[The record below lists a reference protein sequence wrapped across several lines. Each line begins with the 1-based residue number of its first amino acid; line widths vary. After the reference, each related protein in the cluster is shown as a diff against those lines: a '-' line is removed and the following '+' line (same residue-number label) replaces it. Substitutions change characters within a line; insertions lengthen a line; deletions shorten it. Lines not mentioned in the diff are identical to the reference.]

1 MALNTLKG
9 KTNTPSGEAIRD
21 FPLTSG
27 SSTFIS
33 VDQYS
38 NTIVFQIQDGPIKE
52 AGVNGCQF
60 TALIEVAQMMLEGL
74 NEDFPCPENEM
85 TIVKLK
91 EALMWQEQRTK
102 ERERRGVEGFG
113 RI

>member
-1 MALNTLKG
+1 M
-9 KTNTPSGEAIRD
+9 
-21 FPLTSG
+21 F
-27 SSTFIS
+27 FIS
-33 VDQYS
+33 FEQDIAQINGHAVKRVMWTQPESNHIEINDDQ
-38 NTIVFQIQDGPIKE
+38 NAITFKLQDGPIKE